1 MKKVCAIGEILI
13 DFVQRGADEAGY
25 PLLQALPGGAPANF
39 LAAAAKYG
47 CRRAMTGKVGND
59 AFGHLLTDTLQKAGI
74 DTHNVIIDDNYF
86 TTLAFVTLEENG
98 QRHFS
103 FARKPG
109 ADTQITSREIDFD
122 IIEST
127 DLFHFGTLSLTH
139 SPAKEATE
147 KRIDFARENGRIIS
161 FDPNIRLNLWDSEEK
176 ARQAAF
182 YGFSRADI
190 IKLSDEECEFLY
202 SLSPEK
208 AAAKIM
214 ADFGPKLIFVT
225 LGPKGCYYLSKGFE
239 GYAPCPQGIK
249 AVDTTGAGDIFTG
262 RTVSRLLDNIKTPDD
277 IDKLTF
283 RQVEYAAR
291 FGCGAASLSTLKN
304 GGISSVPEIRDVE
317 NILGI

>member
-13 DFVQRGADEAGY
+13 DFVQKGTSETGY

-47 CRRAMTGKVGND
+47 CRRSMTGKVGDD

-74 DTHNVIIDDNYF
+74 DTGNVITDSDYF

-109 ADTQITSREIDFD
+109 ADTQITAGETDFG
-122 IIEST
+122 IIEKA

-147 KRIDFARENGRIIS
+147 KRVDFAVNKGKIIS

-176 ARQAAF
+176 AKEAAF
-182 YGFSRADI
+182 YGFGKADI
-190 IKLSDEECEFLY
+190 IKLSDEECRFLY
-202 SLSPEK
+202 GLSPEK
-208 AAAKIM
+208 AAEKIM
-214 ADFGPKLIFVT
+214 ADFDPKLIFVT
-225 LGPKGCYYLSKGFE
+225 LGRDGCYYLSKEFS
-239 GYAPCPQGIK
+239 GYAPCPDGIK

-262 RTVSRLLDNIKTPDD
+262 RTISRLLSYD
-277 IDKLTF
+277 IPVENLTG
-283 RQVEYAAR
+283 RQVKKAAA
-291 FGCGAASLSTLKN
+291 FGCCAASLSTLKN
-304 GGISSVPEIRDVE
+304 GGISSVPEIQDVE
-317 NILGI
+317 KLLGE